1 MWIND
6 FMKDDKYSIHDCGG
20 GGDCFFM
27 VLSQVFPGYSSDH
40 LRAILSEEV
49 TDELFNTYYT
59 LYNDYLSSIEND
71 KGKIEELLGSL
82 QMNVHSRLKNCIPLF
97 RYYF

>member
-27 VLSQVFPGYSSDH
+27 VLSHVFPGYSSDH

-71 KGKIEELLGSL
+71 KGKIEELLTENSLKLKSL
-82 QMNVHSRLKNCIPLF
+82 QKEND
-97 RYYF
+97 